1 MIATKLQ
8 KIISIFAVEKKKEL
22 TMRSCPP
29 KKRTRLKQGKIYEI
43 IRT

>member
-22 TMRSCPP
+22 TMRSCPQ
-29 KKRTRLKQGKIYEI
+29 KEQD
-43 IRT
+43 

>member
-29 KKRTRLKQGKIYEI
+29 KEKNKIKTRKDI
-43 IRT
+43 